1 MEPSLIYSQGAP
13 AHLAVVLSPPS
24 LWPPVSRSGTLL
36 VLPLSLAGT
45 PSRRDGPL
53 AHSPAPSLSPW
64 CRVRCAPA
72 LCPSGANSPCAIPTC
87 GGHNPLV
94 RGVQCHP
101 AAHTLPAPYV
111 RPLPHLSATPLVP
124 HPGSSPVAYWSDH
137 CHVRPGMTGQASP
150 YLARSRSF
158 PTHSS
163 FAARPPAHWP
173 RFGSAL
179 PTRRSHLGIASPRHL
194 PRPSP
199 PWRAPASS
207 RAPRARTETGTT
219 RPNVAGALP
228 MSGPHPVH
236 GSLVGAG
243 SFARGRRTPALR
255 DRHGSRTRH
264 DPTLVGQRWIA

>member
-1 MEPSLIYSQGAP
+1 M
-13 AHLAVVLSPPS
+13 
-24 LWPPVSRSGTLL
+24 
-36 VLPLSLAGT
+36 
-45 PSRRDGPL
+45 
-53 AHSPAPSLSPW
+53 
-64 CRVRCAPA
+64 
-72 LCPSGANSPCAIPTC
+72 CPSGANSPCAIPTC